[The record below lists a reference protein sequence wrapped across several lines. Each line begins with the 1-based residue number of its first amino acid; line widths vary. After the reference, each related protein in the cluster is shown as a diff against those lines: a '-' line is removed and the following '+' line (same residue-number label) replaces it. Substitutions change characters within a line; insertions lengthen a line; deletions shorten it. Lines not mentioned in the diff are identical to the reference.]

1 MYYPVVC
8 FYQMPVNVTLG
19 TTKRWKINKLT
30 VILLRYGKFKIYQ
43 YLVIHFIY
51 NEIMR
56 QISDNQIHQQINQ
69 CITISLTI
77 QMLYPSSNLE
87 NVLTFDGN
95 IWIFLFTVITVIIM
109 LNSKK
114 SHWFYWYIRKTF
126 IWEYWTWL
134 INLDLKLYK

>member
-1 MYYPVVC
+1 
-8 FYQMPVNVTLG
+8 MPVNVILG

-30 VILLRYGKFKIYQ
+30 VILLRYGKFKIHQ

-56 QISDNQIHQQINQ
+56 QISDNPIHQQINQ

-87 NVLTFDGN
+87 NVITFDGKYMN
-95 IWIFLFTVITVIIM
+95 FSFHSDNCYYHAEFQKITLIFTDISGKFSYGCTD
-109 LNSKK
+109 
-114 SHWFYWYIRKTF
+114 
-126 IWEYWTWL
+126 
-134 INLDLKLYK
+134 LD